1 MACIGCLKLTK
12 SGLCPGCAQRL
23 RPTPERL
30 LPGGMRLITAHEH
43 TGLAAALMHDLKYR
57 GAVGYADLVAA
68 RLAPRVPAA
77 PVAAIPRS
85 WARYG
90 IYGVDAAEE
99 IAIRIARLNRVPL
112 VRLFDRRWHT
122 PRRAGHNRNRPAT
135 PALLRV
141 RPEEPVVLV
150 DDVVTT
156 GATLMSAI
164 RSIGR
169 ELVILTVAAN
179 DAASPSTLAG
189 MSQADGLGSR
199 RSP

>member
-1 MACIGCLKLTK
+1 
-12 SGLCPGCAQRL
+12 
-23 RPTPERL
+23 
-30 LPGGMRLITAHEH
+30 MRLITAHEH

-99 IAIRIARLNRVPL
+99 IAIRIARLNRVPF